1 MEKEK
6 YGFEPKNRI
15 FAHFYKKIDVSHRKN
30 DKFYMVKENKSSI
43 LHIKTNIFNRKRTD
57 FIKN

>member
-15 FAHFYKKIDVSHRKN
+15 FAHFYKKNDVSHRKN
-30 DKFYMVKENKSSI
+30 DKFYMVKENKSLILDKKNQHFSI
-43 LHIKTNIFNRKRTD
+43 EKEQIS
-57 FIKN
+57 